1 MRGASDPRRFPVRV
15 AVAENGGMAR
25 WTCPRCDR
33 EFAAT
38 GQGHSCVP
46 GSTVAESLAPAA
58 AWMRDCYAMII
69 DEVREHGP
77 VHEDAVRVG
86 VFLKTDR
93 KLAEF
98 RPRARTVQLI
108 LYLPGRVEHPTLIST
123 PDPSAVRVVH
133 YFTLRSA
140 DDLDDELLALVG
152 MAYDF
157 ATEDSG

>member
-1 MRGASDPRRFPVRV
+1 M
-15 AVAENGGMAR
+15 
-25 WTCPRCDR
+25 
-33 EFAAT
+33 
-38 GQGHSCVP
+38 P
-46 GSTVAESLAPAA
+46 GSSVEESLAPATP
-58 AWMRDCYAMII
+58 WMRDCYAMII
-69 DEVREHGP
+69 EEVRQHGP

-108 LYLPGRVEHPTLIST
+108 LYLPGRVEHPKLTSA
-123 PDPSAVRVVH
+123 PDPSAARVVH

-152 MAYDF
+152 VAYDF
-157 ATEDSG
+157 ATGDSG